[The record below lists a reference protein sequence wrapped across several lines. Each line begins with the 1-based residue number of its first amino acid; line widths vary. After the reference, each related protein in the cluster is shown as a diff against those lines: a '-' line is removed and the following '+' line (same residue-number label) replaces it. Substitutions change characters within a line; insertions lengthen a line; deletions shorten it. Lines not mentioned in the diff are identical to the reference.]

1 MESPKE
7 LIAELRSLISTFR
20 TTDFDHFVDQGG
32 SIEKLGNSLKEIN
45 EQLLPHKVIGERMQA
60 GLRPEEYSFRPDIPV
75 LFDFS
80 EIEPR
85 EFFPYSPLIGDLNPI
100 APPFYFWKDNEFLL
114 GKGTFD
120 SQYCGPPEA
129 VHGGHVAALMDELL
143 GVTGVVSGYG
153 GFTGTLTIRY
163 EATTPLD
170 EVLSLKGWIH
180 AVEDRK
186 VTIRGELRTEQ
197 NICATAEGL
206 FIQPRDDK

>member
-1 MESPKE
+1 MESPEE
-7 LIAELRSLISTFR
+7 LVSELRSVISAFR
-20 TTDFDHFVDQGG
+20 TADFTSFKNEGG
-32 SIEKLGNSLKEIN
+32 SLEELGGSLHEIKKK
-45 EQLLPHKVIGERMQA
+45 LLPYQVHEERMQA
-60 GLRPEEYSFRPDIPV
+60 GLRPEEHFFRPDTPV
-75 LFDFS
+75 RFDFS

-100 APPFYFWKDNEFLL
+100 SPPFYFWKVDDFLL

-153 GFTGTLTIRY
+153 GFTGTLTVRY
-163 EATTPLD
+163 QATTPLD
-170 EVLSLKGWIH
+170 EEISLKGWIH
-180 AVEDRK
+180 KVEERK
-186 VTIRGELRTEQ
+186 VTIRGELRTEEK
-197 NICATAEGL
+197 ICVTAEGI